1 MCMMAGY
8 NGTKRAAPILI
19 EMLRKEEGINA
30 GCFTG
35 IATLHEGKIYYRKLA
50 GNLDRLLAETDAMDL
65 PGSIGIIHSR
75 TPNGVPVDSWAH
87 PFTCEQ
93 DGRVRTALML
103 NGMNGC
109 CNELNLKQYPTV
121 LKKIKEAGYPLKSEA
136 DIPKDRIL
144 KHPKDGNKVYQKTD
158 CLAQLA
164 SMRILE
170 EGTTPAEALQ
180 KTVRELPGENM
191 ILMLSDTAPDVISW
205 CRVNFPM
212 YIGLTDHGVC
222 MASAPIAFAEHTSQY
237 TLLPALSA
245 GEVTRESFTV
255 KKIMDFP
262 YTVAPITPKVVHD
275 AYEAISKQIQGGND
289 HFSKIVKPLFEEAD
303 CNQSNAI
310 TWAVLSDLHRQG
322 KIDIEKVLRPGVRE
336 ELFRTQFHYVWKD

>member
-170 EGTTPAEALQ
+170 EGGVTTDFRSVWLLVFWGRL
-180 KTVRELPGENM
+180 TRGGM
-191 ILMLSDTAPDVISW
+191 ILTP
-205 CRVNFPM
+205 
-212 YIGLTDHGVC
+212 LTGHH
-222 MASAPIAFAEHTSQY
+222 MMH
-237 TLLPALSA
+237 LPACLNHLPISAESLS
-245 GEVTRESFTV
+245 
-255 KKIMDFP
+255 
-262 YTVAPITPKVVHD
+262 
-275 AYEAISKQIQGGND
+275 
-289 HFSKIVKPLFEEAD
+289 
-303 CNQSNAI
+303 
-310 TWAVLSDLHRQG
+310 
-322 KIDIEKVLRPGVRE
+322 
-336 ELFRTQFHYVWKD
+336 